1 MGQRINK
8 ALGRLLNQFQD
19 GTNLPALL
27 EALVARLEDT
37 DIVLEGLLLERTIDT
52 AEGVWLDQVGDI
64 VGYERPAKQKAD
76 NLVFTLKA
84 VGDPDVDSQALS
96 SIGGADM
103 DGGYLSGVNGIPLT
117 EYADDSDY
125 RNWLKGKVRA
135 TYTDATIPAIFLFV
149 DFVFGDG
156 TCSNVSNLAIGQ
168 VGIELATTLTRAER
182 LVLEALAPRSAGV
195 TIEITNWP

>member
-1 MGQRINK
+1 MGQRVNK

-27 EALVARLEDT
+27 EALVTRLEDT

-64 VGYERPAKQKAD
+64 VGYARPPKQKD
-76 NLVFTLKA
+76 DSFVFTLKSI
-84 VGDPDVDSQALS
+84 GDPDVDAQALS
-96 SIGGADM
+96 SLSDM
-103 DGGYLSGVNGIPLT
+103 DGGYLSGIDGIPLDEDAT
-117 EYADDSDY
+117 DTDY
-125 RNWLKGKVRA
+125 RNWVKGKVRA
-135 TYTDATIPAIFLFV
+135 TYTDATIPAIFQFV
-149 DFVFGDG
+149 DFVFGTG

-182 LVLEALAPRSAGV
+182 LVLETLAPRSAGV
-195 TIEITNWP
+195 SIEITNWP